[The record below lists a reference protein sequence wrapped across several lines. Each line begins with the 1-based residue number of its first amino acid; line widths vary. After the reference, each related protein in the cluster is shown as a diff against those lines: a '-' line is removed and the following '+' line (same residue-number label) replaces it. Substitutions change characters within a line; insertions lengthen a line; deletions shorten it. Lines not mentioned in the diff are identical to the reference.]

1 MITEATFFFRIFIEL
16 RKYVSIRV
24 DYNRGYLSKFNETMF
39 DTIIISSIWLYCS
52 QCDCQHS
59 FINLFLLLLSKQ
71 GCVFGDSIINITDD
85 AVCHLILICT

>member
-1 MITEATFFFRIFIEL
+1 MITEVTFLRIFIEL

-24 DYNRGYLSKFNETMF
+24 DYNRGYLSKLNETMF
-39 DTIIISSIWLYCS
+39 ATIIISLIWLYCS

-71 GCVFGDSIINITDD
+71 GCIFGNSIINITDD
-85 AVCHLILICT
+85 AVCYFILIYI